1 MKKSLVAL
9 AALAV
14 SGVAMAQ
21 STVYG
26 VVDVGYGIKSFSD
39 VTGATTAKSTGII
52 DGGSAGNRLG
62 WRSNEDLGSGMSAG
76 AVVEL
81 GFTPTTN
88 SLTSGR
94 TGTVGMQ
101 YNGLS
106 STEGAWNQNSAG
118 AYSQTNNRQTYVRLS
133 GGFGEIRAGYMYTA
147 IYEIGTL
154 SGFTNTS
161 EGVVGG
167 HIAHL
172 FGNNAVGG
180 TRANGIAYYTPTWNG
195 FRAVYTMGSG
205 GGREQSE
212 WSAAN
217 GADSKTLDKQQ
228 RTSLQLDYTSGPLRV
243 GFATTSYNDASS
255 AFAAGNTLGQFGA
268 LTSVTR
274 VASTALSTSNTMN
287 QLGGS
292 YDLGSVK
299 LGATMVRG
307 TRNVAQADTTAG
319 TTVNASAG
327 TALGDYTWQANALSF
342 AMPIGAWLL
351 NGGMG
356 TASFG
361 NGANTLMD
369 YQTRQLGLDYNFSK
383 RTRAYGYIGSSV
395 NNAAVSAANATLGL
409 GVVTKDQSQTMVGV
423 RHDF

>member
-26 VVDVGYGIKSFSD
+26 VVDVGYGVKSYSD
-39 VTGATTAKSTGII
+39 VTGTTTAKQTGIM

-62 WRSNEDLGSGMSAG
+62 WRSNEDLGGGLSAG

-81 GFTPTTN
+81 GFAPTTN
-88 SLTSGR
+88 NLTSGR
-94 TGTVGMQ
+94 TGTAGVQ

-106 STEGAWNQNSAG
+106 SATDGNWGNNSVG
-118 AYSQTNNRQTYVRLS
+118 AYSQTNNRQTYVRLG
-133 GGFGEIRAGYMYTA
+133 GGFGEIRGGFMYTA
-147 IYEIGTL
+147 VYEISTL

-167 HIAHL
+167 HQAHL
-172 FGNNAVGG
+172 FGQGAVGG
-180 TRANGIAYYTPTWNG
+180 TRANGIAYYTPKWNG
-195 FRAVYTMGSG
+195 FQAIYTMGSG
-205 GGREQSE
+205 GGREQTDF
-212 WSAAN
+212 SAAN
-217 GADSKTLDKQQ
+217 GADGKTLDKQQ
-228 RTSLQLDYTSGPLRV
+228 RTSLQLDYNSGPLRV

-361 NGANTLMD
+361 NAANTLMD

-395 NNAAVSAANATLGL
+395 NNAATAAGANI
-409 GVVTKDQSQTMVGV
+409 GVAAKDQSQTMVGV

>member
-1 MKKSLVAL
+1 
-9 AALAV
+9 
-14 SGVAMAQ
+14 MAQ

-26 VVDVGYGIKSFSD
+26 VVDVGYGIKSYSNVD
-39 VTGATTAKSTGII
+39 GATSAKQTGIM

-81 GFTPTTN
+81 GFAPTN
-88 SLTSGR
+88 ASLTFGR
-94 TGTVGMQ
+94 TGTAGVQ

-106 STEGAWNQNSAG
+106 STEGFWNMQSIG
-118 AYSQTNNRQTYVRLS
+118 AYSGTNNRQTYVRL
-133 GGFGEIRAGYMYTA
+133 GGNFGEIRAGFMYTA
-147 IYEIGTL
+147 VYEVGTL

-161 EGVVGG
+161 EGVIGG

-195 FRAVYTMGSG
+195 FRGVYTMGSG
-205 GGREQSE
+205 GGREQTE
-212 WSAAN
+212 FLAAN
-217 GADSKTLDKQQ
+217 GADSRTLDKQQ

-243 GFATTSYNDASS
+243 GFATTNFNDAAS
-255 AFAAGNTLGQFGA
+255 AVTAGNTLGVFGA

-274 VASTALSTSNTMN
+274 AAATAVSTSNTMN

-292 YDLGSVK
+292 YDLGSIK
-299 LGATMVRG
+299 LGATIVRG
-307 TRNVAQADTTAG
+307 SRNVAQADAAG
-319 TTVNASAG
+319 TAPAG
-327 TALGDYTWQANALSF
+327 TALGDYSWTANALSF
-342 AMPIGAWLL
+342 AMPMGAWLL

-356 TASFG
+356 TASFS
-361 NGANTLMD
+361 NSANTLMD
-369 YQTRQLGLDYNFSK
+369 YQTRQFGLDYNFSK
-383 RTRAYGYIGSSV
+383 RTRAYGYIGSAV
-395 NNAAVSAANATLGL
+395 NNAATNTAAI
-409 GVVTKDQSQTMVGV
+409 GVTTKDQSQTMVGI